1 MQSMSIRHVRRR
13 LRRRLL
19 DPALDFVNFFIARAG
34 LDEETHAI
42 QMAAQ
47 RGQHESRVAA
57 CIARVELDILGSE
70 QHAHDV
76 EIALEARD
84 MQRVLV
90 APVAH
95 THLGGVAIGGNQR
108 QSVDH

>member
-19 DPALDFVNFFIARAG
+19 DPALD
-34 LDEETHAI
+34 EETHAI
-42 QMAAQ
+42 QMASQ

-57 CIARVELDILGSE
+57 GIARVELDFLGSE

-76 EIALEARD
+76 EITLEARD

-95 THLGGVAIGGNQR
+95 THLGE
-108 QSVDH
+108 

>member
-34 LDEETHAI
+34 LDKETHAI

-57 CIARVELDILGSE
+57 VIARVELDILGSE

-95 THLGGVAIGGNQR
+95 THLGE
-108 QSVDH
+108 